1 MQQAAKGVESAPSQC
16 TAGKQSRL
24 SGNNQA
30 LNGGELGSSPEDSG
44 NLPNQYSSPCRWIV
58 RREVH
63 SLDPRNLGLHRADYK
78 MKGFIHAFTWRSV
91 RTALSFVNIVGTQ
104 VRSIYPVVRTAFLR
118 TMRWTGYYLTTGAK
132 AACGRLVLSHPAVP
146 CTHDG
151 SVLAG
156 VCAARA
162 LGAGADPLGCRSRAV
177 HKSQA

>member
-1 MQQAAKGVESAPSQC
+1 M
-16 TAGKQSRL
+16 
-24 SGNNQA
+24 
-30 LNGGELGSSPEDSG
+30 
-44 NLPNQYSSPCRWIV
+44 
-58 RREVH
+58 H
-63 SLDPRNLGLHRADYK
+63 SLGPRNLGLHRADYM

-162 LGAGADPLGCRSRAV
+162 LGAGAYFLAVVRGRSTKARRRKRV
-177 HKSQA
+177 H